1 MIRDENDLERVL
13 KGLKKNKSRDPH
25 GLINELFK
33 PGVIGSDLTESL
45 LSLFNGIKDNCHIP
59 EFIQWANI
67 TSIYKGKGGKLS
79 LENERGIFIVTVFR
93 SILMRLIYDEKY
105 PMIDSQM
112 SDSNVGARKK
122 KNIRNHI
129 FVINSII
136 HDVLSSKDKKAI
148 DIQIMDYKQCFDA
161 MWLRETMNDLYN
173 SGVQDDQ
180 LALLFEAN
188 KEVRVAIKTPN
199 GLTDRVKLKEI
210 ILQGDVFGPIECSVT
225 VDSFGKECLLEDKH
239 LYYYKNEVPIP
250 ILTMVDDALAITECG
265 FKAAGMNSYLNTK
278 TNIKQAGMS

>member
-1 MIRDENDLERVL
+1 MDSRGQVITNPEKLKELYLETYTHRLRHRPIKEDFSHLKKLKETLFELRLKLCKQRKSEQWNENDLERVL

-33 PGVIGSDLTESL
+33 PGVIGSDLRGSL

-59 EFIQWANI
+59 EFIKWANI
-67 TSIYKGKGGKLS
+67 TSIYKGKGVKIS
-79 LENERGIFIVTVFR
+79 LENERGIFIVTVFK

-105 PMIDSQM
+105 EVIDSQM

-129 FVINSII
+129 FVINAII
-136 HDVLSSKDKKAI
+136 HDVLSSKDNKAI

-188 KEVRVAIKTPN
+188 KEVSVAIKTPN
-199 GLTDRVKLKEI
+199 GLTDRLQLREI
-210 ILQGDVFGPIECSVT
+210 IYKEMSLGP
-225 VDSFGKECLLEDKH
+225 
-239 LYYYKNEVPIP
+239 
-250 ILTMVDDALAITECG
+250 
-265 FKAAGMNSYLNTK
+265 
-278 TNIKQAGMS
+278 